1 MNPMNQQP
9 VFRSEAR
16 VPTPRG
22 ERYARQLC
30 SHAARMA
37 SRAEWTPPEGRIE
50 FPDGLG
56 TCRILTEPGHL
67 ILTLQAA
74 DPASLGRLQ
83 QIIGSNISRFA
94 SREGLTV
101 DWLQQSDR

>member
-1 MNPMNQQP
+1 MNPMSQQP
-9 VFRSEAR
+9 IYRSEAR

-30 SHAARMA
+30 SHAGHMA
-37 SRAEWTPPEGRIE
+37 SRAEWTPPEGVIE
-50 FPDGLG
+50 FPDYLG

-67 ILTLQAA
+67 ILTLQAT

-83 QIIGSNISRFA
+83 QIIGRNIKRFA
-94 SREGLTV
+94 SRDGLNV
-101 DWLQQSDR
+101 EWARPSDG

>member
-1 MNPMNQQP
+1 MNPMNQP
-9 VFRSEAR
+9 PIYRSEAR

-30 SHAARMA
+30 SHAAHMA

-50 FPDGLG
+50 FPDDLG
-56 TCRILTEPGHL
+56 TCRILTDPGHL
-67 ILTLQAA
+67 ILTLQAT

-83 QIIGSNISRFA
+83 QIIGSNITRFA
-94 SREGLTV
+94 SREGLNV
-101 DWLQQSDR
+101 EWAHPSDR